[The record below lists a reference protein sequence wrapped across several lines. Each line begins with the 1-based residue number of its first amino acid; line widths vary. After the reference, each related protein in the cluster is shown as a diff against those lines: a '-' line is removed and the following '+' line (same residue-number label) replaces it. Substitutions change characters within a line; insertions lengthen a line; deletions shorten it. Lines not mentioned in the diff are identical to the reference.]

1 MDQQIDELITQG
13 EAFNKKYSKTD
24 SIPLGLYGGMGLMG
38 GLAIWTFVSALSG
51 KKESEQYVD
60 ERGERLSPATVNRL
74 VREGEATLLDMES

>member
-1 MDQQIDELITQG
+1 
-13 EAFNKKYSKTD
+13 
-24 SIPLGLYGGMGLMG
+24 MG